1 MTELHWTEREG
12 VSLHYKLSGSGR
24 SLVLIHEL
32 SGTSDSW
39 DEVLKRLGGGY
50 RVLRA
55 DQRGAGLSEKVRR
68 PFDVA
73 AMAADTLAAIT
84 AAGLEAPYT
93 IAGIASGAA
102 IAVEL
107 AAMLGGDVEQLLLCS
122 PALKANPDRRDYLLQ
137 RGAKACREG
146 MRSVIE
152 VVFERSYPED
162 MISDRAVYD
171 EYRSRFLAIDPFCY
185 EQANAMLAN
194 VDATVAKSKLNCPVL
209 VLAGT
214 RDLLRPVDHVRA
226 DIAGIAHCD
235 LRVVESGHIMIL
247 QAPEAVAGALHDLH
261 QSRGAKA

>member
-1 MTELHWTEREG
+1 MTELHWTERAG
-12 VSLHYKLSGSGR
+12 VSLHYKLSGAGR

-39 DEVLKRLGGGY
+39 DEVLKRLGAGY

-55 DQRGAGLSEKVRR
+55 DQRGAGLSEKTRQ

-73 AMAADTLAAIT
+73 TMAADARAVIA

-107 AAMLGGDVEQLLLCS
+107 AALMGDDVEQLLLCS

-146 MRSVIE
+146 MRAVID
-152 VVFERSYPED
+152 VVFERSFPED
-162 MISDRAVYD
+162 MITDRAVYN

-194 VDATVAKSKLNCPVL
+194 VDVTEAKSKLACPVL

-226 DIAGIAHCD
+226 DIAGIARCN

-247 QAPEAVAGALHDLH
+247 QAPDAVAGALRDFH
-261 QSRGAKA
+261 QSSGVKA

>member
-1 MTELHWTEREG
+1 MTNLHWTEREG
-12 VSLHYKLSGSGR
+12 VSLHYKLSGAGR

-39 DEVLKRLGGGY
+39 DEVLKRLGEGY

-55 DQRGAGLSEKVRR
+55 DQRGAGLSEKTRQ

-73 AMAADTLAAIT
+73 TMAEDTLAAIT

-93 IAGIASGAA
+93 IAGIASGTA

-107 AAMLGGDVEQLLLCS
+107 AAKLRGEVEQLLLCS

-146 MRSVIE
+146 MRSVID
-152 VVFERSYPED
+152 VVFERSFPED
-162 MISDRAVYD
+162 MISDRAVYE
-171 EYRSRFLAIDPFCY
+171 EYRARFLAIDPFCY

-194 VDATVAKSKLNCPVL
+194 VDVTDAKSKLGCPVL

-226 DIAGIAHCD
+226 DIAGIARCD
-235 LRVVESGHIMIL
+235 LRIVDSGHIMIL
-247 QAPEAVAGALHDLH
+247 QAPEAVAEALRDLH
-261 QSRGAKA
+261 QSRGAKV